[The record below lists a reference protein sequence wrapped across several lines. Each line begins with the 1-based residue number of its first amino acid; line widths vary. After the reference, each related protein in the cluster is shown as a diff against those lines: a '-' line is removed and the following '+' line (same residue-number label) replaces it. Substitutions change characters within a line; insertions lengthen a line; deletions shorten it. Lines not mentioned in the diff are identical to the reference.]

1 VKLKERQKKDFTII
15 SKTYFA
21 YLQNYIIESAV
32 FVAGKDADTVLLSL
46 SIKELEKILKK
57 IRISEKKDLYLS
69 IIKGIKK

>member
-1 VKLKERQKKDFTII
+1 VKLKENFKKDFII
-15 SKTYFA
+15 MSKTAFA

-32 FVAGKDADTVLLSL
+32 FVADRDADIAVLSL

-57 IRISEKKDLYLS
+57 TRIFEKKDLYLS

>member
-1 VKLKERQKKDFTII
+1 M
-15 SKTYFA
+15 SKTAFA

-32 FVAGKDADTVLLSL
+32 FVADRDADTAVLSL

-57 IRISEKKDLYLS
+57 IRIFEKKDLYLS